1 MLALMLSLQ
10 AIAFGDGG
18 VGGGGSAGGGGGST
32 GGGGGGSGGSR
43 FATRS
48 IANVAVDEQIVKES
62 IDSFATVCL
71 QTLDSVYKIS
81 ANEKDYR
88 LKLNDEIVKSIRVKK
103 NDRAVA
109 SVDTIHY
116 PECYAYA
123 KETDNEIIKS
133 LLRRTPVIPTNE
145 NEEISPSSSIAK

>member
-1 MLALMLSLQ
+1 MKKMIMLALMLSLQ

-18 VGGGGSAGGGGGST
+18 EGGGGSAGGN
-32 GGGGGGSGGSR
+32 GGGSGGSK

-71 QTLDSVYKIS
+71 QTLDSVYKFS

-88 LKLNDEIVKSIRVKK
+88 LKLNDEIVKSIRAKK
-103 NDRAVA
+103 NDRTVA

-133 LLRRTPVIPTNE
+133 LLRRTPEILTNE
-145 NEEISPSSSIAK
+145 NEEISPPSSIAK